1 MDFNIRQQLTFA
13 EKNKDT
19 GALRTA
25 YNLIKAGAEERDA
38 ADATGRFSTDLFV
51 ICAEQAFQLGV
62 TEISKDCLEMY
73 FKEKCPA
80 NQFLGRA
87 YLCQA
92 QLNAPGS
99 AENRDE
105 LETASAYFIKA
116 IDFAKHHPRYHFL
129 IFNTS
134 VLYWQMSRP
143 FSMPGSRK
151 FLIPSLT
158 HVLNALEEIGESDF
172 HWRATLMLE
181 LLESLL
187 DAGHFKDAAKF
198 ANEAALFIKTN
209 VPHLYQKIFSLQM
222 QHKLIDAQTATKAGK
237 NFRAISVIYKIQMLK
252 SEMNS
257 KEFVKDA
264 EGKLSKILRLLQS
277 NAREVSTESS
287 DEALEIS
294 TAEKI
299 SLLLQLAHIALEL
312 NSPQVTAACLSNVE
326 KIGLIDS
333 RQLIEVQCLKIQVDL
348 KKDGI
353 KIEKYSKAAVE
364 MQLKATEQLDLVLQN
379 AVREGDL
386 NVIQIV
392 CVAQWNLCL
401 PLLQH
406 NIKRRVKK
414 QLNRV
419 AEALEKSNSL
429 MFQLHCQIHIEIGR
443 IEENEDRIEA
453 AIQHFQKALNLDDR
467 GVYKESLQATL
478 HLLQLQTVLYK
489 TPDRPQDIAAKIIEQ
504 AKKGKTNDDVRMK
517 RSLLENAGIALSP
530 KTFLVVLDGEHDVK
544 DAALK
549 KNNKIIS
556 QLAAKAQHHTDSL
569 QELEGYLSILGSHND
584 KERMKLWA
592 ALAKVARKQ
601 EVWDICRVACRF
613 CLLYDDGRWQASNE
627 KKDQSK
633 SEGNLDN
640 FQHSMKHE
648 KELLRLLAEVRF
660 ISAEATV
667 HKLQSEGVQL
677 NDKPVP
683 PEDKR
688 KHSVGFVMTNPA
700 NDPMWIVYRD
710 WISRLSDYAT
720 ENFLRAAELG
730 VELNEAWIVC
740 NAAVYI
746 WNYNIHLIKSGR
758 QRELVETFQKILS
771 AFKKTGHCG
780 ETVLVMMLCNVVA
793 QGLMAPW
800 LPHTSKESFE
810 SREHE
815 KRSSGKTSAEKSS
828 KSSTR
833 SNEKIGSNQGFSV
846 DPSGQSDLKKAL
858 EVCEFALGIAN
869 GIASPDSVPVAVVK
883 QIVMTWVKIKQ
894 LLQQNI
900 VLKLESD
907 DESKDISQSAMTKIL
922 TGLEMHSCNNT
933 KLMEFSAPSLSLMAK
948 VMSDCTWTD
957 AVVELQAW
965 IQLAHFSLL
974 SNDHDLVM
982 LCTQKAKG
990 LEEAA
995 TKKVN
1000 LNKLTICD
1008 YSVVQEMFS
1017 IIFCTQG
1024 QSIFQS
1030 SAGNRNLLN
1039 AALNAFELSAC
1050 YAEKAGNNRL
1060 AMTAARHFWNACLPI
1075 MHLPS
1080 ERQLLRDSIV
1090 KILKAVNCTS
1100 QKEHLD
1106 EGELLTVVP
1115 RPSSELSATPV
1126 FRQTGPSVTSI
1137 GNPEEDLTLR
1147 TAMYALLFFTYA
1159 DNNDW
1164 EAGLNVLD
1172 EAIWQM
1178 PRTKHRLFLFKH
1190 RAIVKARLGQ
1200 NTMMDMQKLR
1210 NETED
1215 YISYM
1220 WSRLADC
1227 SKETADKL
1235 SCYQNAIGSLKQ
1247 SEYDWQKVEFLLL
1260 FGEWLYSNQFPVSN
1274 SLNIIEWAIDVLLH
1288 LRPGEQEKNNDDT
1301 EIAKPR
1307 TSSKLPSKKE
1317 TNESNE
1323 NSNST
1328 KPLKKIDYDI
1338 ATPDNLGIEIGV
1350 QVTTTNLS
1358 LSDLKNIK
1366 QLETL
1371 IRAHTLLAIILGSGS
1386 SQHQQNCLIAYAY
1399 VMRIWQVSLA
1409 SGGVLVKEL
1418 MKNQSAPSPATPAAT
1433 PKSKQKG
1440 KKSKEPPTPVVKE
1453 KPKRKGPLDVLP
1465 ATPEEWAGYD
1475 CPDEIREVF
1484 KHDGNVSTI
1493 NNKTITKPMQSLYYL
1508 DQLVKELQLLSLIH
1522 LTLPVLQFAEVIA
1535 HEVMGSK
1542 SRSDL
1547 YHLRIAQVSTD
1558 LGLNMHA
1565 AYHEKIVGTIFI
1577 YDEEQ
1582 IKCRQDIFVQK
1593 EQQTQTPKEKSQN
1606 TDAENISLKMNDKN
1620 VTGKGM
1626 SDICIQDLWMD
1637 KAELLLKS
1645 SSYQPARLLL
1655 SEAYMASTEL
1665 GDKAAKARCLY
1676 LFAFLANSEKKH
1688 AQAKAFLE
1696 KAREIGGDEYFWFN
1710 TTHCLVTAIAEGYN
1724 ENKEILACKVLEH
1737 TVSILKSALEERP
1750 NRAPICRFMVASL
1763 EARKASLQLQLFL
1776 HKLPEK
1782 NINPH
1787 SLEKIMAACDRL
1799 SQSSKELI
1807 QCGHKK
1813 EGVDAIVEQAMA
1825 LRKLASKTDN
1835 EEFKHHYLLES
1846 YRLMNHA
1853 VMVQEEVFCNTV
1865 NIFNLQETRNLSLPV
1880 TRKLA
1885 KIKLMLVDLTIDML
1899 QILFNEEKMQAFA
1912 DEQKGPVRKMVE
1924 EYVRNTPDCTSVEQ
1938 EWIMTG
1944 KTLGQ
1949 MTLTQLESVYTLCT
1963 SSLEMK
1969 VKCLCLLGKCLRLLS
1984 VKNDPIYPLAH
1995 WNSHFVEE
2003 IKSKLND
2010 DEPEIEADCQQQE
2023 VKQYSSKAS
2032 KLKNERLFAQQTLA
2046 QATEVLAQ
2054 TLSLSINNKFTDVI
2068 TMSSLDLL
2076 ECFQQFDHVSSC
2088 QYLALYQ
2095 SCRVSMMMSEVL
2107 NIATSDTS
2115 SSQLAALM
2123 NLLNQL
2129 HGTRDARANTLFLT
2143 VQQKLTEISKAYA
2156 NLMINPQHLNHLN
2169 DLPPNFRI
2177 LILQHSE
2184 DRSVLYGAFFDKAKA
2199 NEKLRGPPLTGPLM
2213 HTRVARTSVNP
2224 DTFSKLLAEV
2234 RQYKQNVMKLLLK
2247 KEFQKSYNLEQTYE
2261 VLNEDPSD
2269 FNHVVKLMKD
2279 YLRPILSQFDFS
2291 VLRTQTSLLST
2302 KEKEEKPASGK
2313 TTSSA
2318 TVDTEESI
2326 IVLADKLL
2334 MELPLEALKIIDDDG
2349 LSTISRDFSLQLL
2362 WNRMQREE
2370 PVKSEGK
2377 HESKS
2382 AKQAKVKGD
2391 QKKSIKAVPI
2401 SRDLPAN
2408 CTPVNTHNFKYVV
2421 DPYNEVKEPD
2431 SVNPVNKMKQI
2442 LETYSPQFTPQWQ
2455 GIMGNEHVPSH
2466 AELEQLLNKSSA
2478 FVFYGTERF
2487 LANLMPSR
2495 LVAMNV
2501 AECQIVILFDLVQ
2514 SSRTFFRQSKLDEN
2528 KSLLQLSLE
2537 DPINAVILLSLT
2549 GVSSVMANQ
2558 WHTTLIENAK
2568 RADIV
2573 FENLLKLGHTTGQ
2586 TVQAMQ
2592 KQSALLGTSDNSG
2605 SNNQGHLIVMDT
2617 EQRSKQMNDDD
2628 QAQEGLLLPSDFNC
2642 VLYGLPNLVVM

>member
-1 MDFNIRQQLTFA
+1 MSVGMCMATSATQQIAHKT
-13 EKNKDT
+13 KSKRNKGNLVSVT
-19 GALRTA
+19 G
-25 YNLIKAGAEERDA
+25 
-38 ADATGRFSTDLFV
+38 
-51 ICAEQAFQLGV
+51 QL
-62 TEISKDCLEMY
+62 
-73 FKEKCPA
+73 
-80 NQFLGRA
+80 
-87 YLCQA
+87 
-92 QLNAPGS
+92 
-99 AENRDE
+99 
-105 LETASAYFIKA
+105 
-116 IDFAKHHPRYHFL
+116 H
-129 IFNTS
+129 
-134 VLYWQMSRP
+134 
-143 FSMPGSRK
+143 
-151 FLIPSLT
+151 
-158 HVLNALEEIGESDF
+158 
-172 HWRATLMLE
+172 E

-1100 QKEHLD
+1100 QKEHLYNYCIYCA
-1106 EGELLTVVP
+1106 G
-1115 RPSSELSATPV
+1115 
-1126 FRQTGPSVTSI
+1126 I

-1288 LRPGEQEKNNDDT
+1288 LRPGEQEKNNV
-1301 EIAKPR
+1301 
-1307 TSSKLPSKKE
+1307 
-1317 TNESNE
+1317 
-1323 NSNST
+1323 
-1328 KPLKKIDYDI
+1328 KKIDYDI

-1606 TDAENISLKMNDKN
+1606 TDAENISLK
-1620 VTGKGM
+1620 
-1626 SDICIQDLWMD
+1626 
-1637 KAELLLKS
+1637 
-1645 SSYQPARLLL
+1645 
-1655 SEAYMASTEL
+1655 EL

-1763 EARKASLQLQLFL
+1763 EARYNDILTFGNK
-1776 HKLPEK
+1776 K

-2247 KEFQKSYNLEQTYE
+2247 KEFQKSYNLETD
-2261 VLNEDPSD
+2261 LFSD
-2269 FNHVVKLMKD
+2269 G
-2279 YLRPILSQFDFS
+2279 
-2291 VLRTQTSLLST
+2291 
-2302 KEKEEKPASGK
+2302 ASFMAG
-2313 TTSSA
+2313 A

-2370 PVKSEGK
+2370 P
-2377 HESKS
+2377 
-2382 AKQAKVKGD
+2382 D
-2391 QKKSIKAVPI
+2391 
-2401 SRDLPAN
+2401 
-2408 CTPVNTHNFKYVV
+2408 VV

-2501 AECQIVILFDLVQ
+2501 AD
-2514 SSRTFFRQSKLDEN
+2514 
-2528 KSLLQLSLE
+2528 
-2537 DPINAVILLSLT
+2537 
-2549 GVSSVMANQ
+2549 
-2558 WHTTLIENAK
+2558 
-2568 RADIV
+2568 
-2573 FENLLKLGHTTGQ
+2573 LLKLGHTTGQ

-2605 SNNQGHLIVMDT
+2605 SNNQGLAGNTANVNTQNSAEAESENEGESEVATLQRRCTFLEGNKQAYERETYEKIRKQEKLIKQLEQERQDIVLNLEGVRGHRNEKHKEKIEEALNSLIEKGDDIDT
-2617 EQRSKQMNDDD
+2617 KIMHEAKKHARFNKEIKELEAKLDKERKVLAEKKDPVNKIRKLRNHDAQASGKYNTFISTNSKLREEIETLRGEKEKFQQLYKKIQKELEKIRKECVKVTQEANEAHRIREEAQAKILRVAEQTTNDLDQYTTELSEIQRELKHSGRVERFLQEKTKHREPDAEFLAAKKKRESKKQEQKIENKITLNKYEEAVERINEIIEKSAKKMYIKKHRRSRLDSKYIVEGTSEDDRRRLWD
-2628 QAQEGLLLPSDFNC
+2628 IDACITSPLDALL
-2642 VLYGLPNLVVM
+2642 

>member
-1 MDFNIRQQLTFA
+1 
-13 EKNKDT
+13 
-19 GALRTA
+19 
-25 YNLIKAGAEERDA
+25 
-38 ADATGRFSTDLFV
+38 
-51 ICAEQAFQLGV
+51 
-62 TEISKDCLEMY
+62 
-73 FKEKCPA
+73 
-80 NQFLGRA
+80 
-87 YLCQA
+87 
-92 QLNAPGS
+92 
-99 AENRDE
+99 
-105 LETASAYFIKA
+105 
-116 IDFAKHHPRYHFL
+116 
-129 IFNTS
+129 
-134 VLYWQMSRP
+134 
-143 FSMPGSRK
+143 
-151 FLIPSLT
+151 
-158 HVLNALEEIGESDF
+158 
-172 HWRATLMLE
+172 
-181 LLESLL
+181 
-187 DAGHFKDAAKF
+187 
-198 ANEAALFIKTN
+198 
-209 VPHLYQKIFSLQM
+209 
-222 QHKLIDAQTATKAGK
+222 
-237 NFRAISVIYKIQMLK
+237 
-252 SEMNS
+252 
-257 KEFVKDA
+257 
-264 EGKLSKILRLLQS
+264 
-277 NAREVSTESS
+277 
-287 DEALEIS
+287 
-294 TAEKI
+294 
-299 SLLLQLAHIALEL
+299 
-312 NSPQVTAACLSNVE
+312 
-326 KIGLIDS
+326 
-333 RQLIEVQCLKIQVDL
+333 
-348 KKDGI
+348 
-353 KIEKYSKAAVE
+353 
-364 MQLKATEQLDLVLQN
+364 
-379 AVREGDL
+379 
-386 NVIQIV
+386 
-392 CVAQWNLCL
+392 
-401 PLLQH
+401 
-406 NIKRRVKK
+406 
-414 QLNRV
+414 
-419 AEALEKSNSL
+419 
-429 MFQLHCQIHIEIGR
+429 
-443 IEENEDRIEA
+443 
-453 AIQHFQKALNLDDR
+453 
-467 GVYKESLQATL
+467 
-478 HLLQLQTVLYK
+478 
-489 TPDRPQDIAAKIIEQ
+489 
-504 AKKGKTNDDVRMK
+504 
-517 RSLLENAGIALSP
+517 
-530 KTFLVVLDGEHDVK
+530 
-544 DAALK
+544 
-549 KNNKIIS
+549 
-556 QLAAKAQHHTDSL
+556 
-569 QELEGYLSILGSHND
+569 
-584 KERMKLWA
+584 
-592 ALAKVARKQ
+592 
-601 EVWDICRVACRF
+601 
-613 CLLYDDGRWQASNE
+613 
-627 KKDQSK
+627 
-633 SEGNLDN
+633 
-640 FQHSMKHE
+640 
-648 KELLRLLAEVRF
+648 
-660 ISAEATV
+660 
-667 HKLQSEGVQL
+667 
-677 NDKPVP
+677 
-683 PEDKR
+683 
-688 KHSVGFVMTNPA
+688 
-700 NDPMWIVYRD
+700 
-710 WISRLSDYAT
+710 
-720 ENFLRAAELG
+720 
-730 VELNEAWIVC
+730 
-740 NAAVYI
+740 
-746 WNYNIHLIKSGR
+746 
-758 QRELVETFQKILS
+758 
-771 AFKKTGHCG
+771 
-780 ETVLVMMLCNVVA
+780 
-793 QGLMAPW
+793 
-800 LPHTSKESFE
+800 
-810 SREHE
+810 
-815 KRSSGKTSAEKSS
+815 
-828 KSSTR
+828 
-833 SNEKIGSNQGFSV
+833 
-846 DPSGQSDLKKAL
+846 
-858 EVCEFALGIAN
+858 
-869 GIASPDSVPVAVVK
+869 
-883 QIVMTWVKIKQ
+883 
-894 LLQQNI
+894 
-900 VLKLESD
+900 
-907 DESKDISQSAMTKIL
+907 
-922 TGLEMHSCNNT
+922 
-933 KLMEFSAPSLSLMAK
+933 MAK

-1100 QKEHLD
+1100 QKEHLYNYCIYCA
-1106 EGELLTVVP
+1106 G
-1115 RPSSELSATPV
+1115 
-1126 FRQTGPSVTSI
+1126 I

-1235 SCYQNAIGSLKQ
+1235 SCYQNAIGSLK
-1247 SEYDWQKVEFLLL
+1247 
-1260 FGEWLYSNQFPVSN
+1260 
-1274 SLNIIEWAIDVLLH
+1274 
-1288 LRPGEQEKNNDDT
+1288 
-1301 EIAKPR
+1301 
-1307 TSSKLPSKKE
+1307 
-1317 TNESNE
+1317 
-1323 NSNST
+1323 
-1328 KPLKKIDYDI
+1328 
-1338 ATPDNLGIEIGV
+1338 
-1350 QVTTTNLS
+1350 
-1358 LSDLKNIK
+1358 
-1366 QLETL
+1366 
-1371 IRAHTLLAIILGSGS
+1371 
-1386 SQHQQNCLIAYAY
+1386 
-1399 VMRIWQVSLA
+1399 VSLA

-1582 IKCRQDIFVQK
+1582 IK
-1593 EQQTQTPKEKSQN
+1593 
-1606 TDAENISLKMNDKN
+1606 
-1620 VTGKGM
+1620 
-1626 SDICIQDLWMD
+1626 
-1637 KAELLLKS
+1637 
-1645 SSYQPARLLL
+1645 
-1655 SEAYMASTEL
+1655 
-1665 GDKAAKARCLY
+1665 
-1676 LFAFLANSEKKH
+1676 
-1688 AQAKAFLE
+1688 
-1696 KAREIGGDEYFWFN
+1696 
-1710 TTHCLVTAIAEGYN
+1710 
-1724 ENKEILACKVLEH
+1724 
-1737 TVSILKSALEERP
+1737 
-1750 NRAPICRFMVASL
+1750 
-1763 EARKASLQLQLFL
+1763 KASLQLQLFL

-1938 EWIMTG
+1938 
-1944 KTLGQ
+1944 
-1949 MTLTQLESVYTLCT
+1949 
-1963 SSLEMK
+1963 
-1969 VKCLCLLGKCLRLLS
+1969 
-1984 VKNDPIYPLAH
+1984 
-1995 WNSHFVEE
+1995 EE

-2291 VLRTQTSLLST
+2291 TDLFSDG
-2302 KEKEEKPASGK
+2302 ASFMAG
-2313 TTSSA
+2313 A

-2370 PVKSEGK
+2370 P
-2377 HESKS
+2377 
-2382 AKQAKVKGD
+2382 D
-2391 QKKSIKAVPI
+2391 
-2401 SRDLPAN
+2401 
-2408 CTPVNTHNFKYVV
+2408 VV

-2501 AECQIVILFDLVQ
+2501 AD
-2514 SSRTFFRQSKLDEN
+2514 
-2528 KSLLQLSLE
+2528 
-2537 DPINAVILLSLT
+2537 
-2549 GVSSVMANQ
+2549 
-2558 WHTTLIENAK
+2558 
-2568 RADIV
+2568 
-2573 FENLLKLGHTTGQ
+2573 LLKLGHTTGQ

-2605 SNNQGHLIVMDT
+2605 SNNQGLAGNTANVNTQNSAEAESENEGESEVATLQRRCTFLEGNKQAYERETYEKIRKQEKLIKQLEQERQDIVLNLEGVRGHRNEKHKEKIEEALNSLIEKGDDIDT
-2617 EQRSKQMNDDD
+2617 KIMHEAKKHARFNKEIKELEAKLDKERKVLAEKKDPVNKIRKLRNHDAQASGKYNTFISTNSKLREEIETLRGEKEKFQQLYKKIQKELEKIRKECVKVTQEANEAHRIREEAQAKILRVAEQTTNDLDQYTTELSEIQRELKHSGRVERFLQEKTKHREPDAEFLAAKKKRESKKQEQKIENKITLNKYEEAVERINEIIEKSAKKMYIKKHRRSRLDSKYIVEGTSEDDRRRLWD
-2628 QAQEGLLLPSDFNC
+2628 IDGCLPGLERCLGFPQGSMAIGVGCSQGVLQLGLLSP
-2642 VLYGLPNLVVM
+2642 YGQRIRHTQKYSRNSLINHLEHFWVDYKRGQQPPLNGQSREEEDEA